1 MLKLIR
7 INHWIK
13 NLYVF
18 APIFFSGQIANS
30 EKLLQSLY
38 AFFIFSFA
46 ASSIY
51 ILNDILDVED
61 DKAHPEKKDRPIASG
76 KVSKSA
82 AYILF
87 LLLLSA
93 SLTGAFFV
101 NIQLLLIIIGYVSL
115 NIFYSLKLKQIAILD
130 VTIIAVGFVLRV
142 FAGGESSGILVSHWL
157 IIMTFLISLF
167 LALAKRRDD
176 LIIEDETGTVM
187 RKSIKGYNKEFIQS
201 AISILCG
208 ALIVSYILYV
218 TSAEVVSRFNN
229 KNIYYSTLFVILGI
243 LRYLQLSMVKNK
255 SGSPTKI
262 MYKDLFTQ
270 LVIAGWILFFIV
282 YIYVIKNPSS

>member
-18 APIFFSGQIANS
+18 APLFFSGQIANL

-38 AFFIFSFA
+38 AFFIFSLA
-46 ASSIY
+46 ASSVY
-51 ILNDILDVED
+51 VLNDILDLED
-61 DKAHPEKKDRPIASG
+61 DKAHPEKKNRPIASG
-76 KVSKSA
+76 KVSKNS

-87 LLLLSA
+87 FVLLLSA
-93 SLTGAFFV
+93 LTSAFFV
-101 NIQLLLIIIGYVSL
+101 NLQLLFIIIGYMLL
-115 NIFYSLKLKQIAILD
+115 NIFYSIKLKQIAIVD
-130 VTIIAVGFVLRV
+130 VTIIAIGFVLRV
-142 FAGGESSGILVSHWL
+142 FAGGESSDILVSHWL

-176 LIIEDETGTVM
+176 LIIEDETGTIM

-218 TSAEVVSRFNN
+218 TSPEVVSRFNN

-270 LVIAGWILFFIV
+270 LVIAGWILFFVI
-282 YIYVIKNPSS
+282 YIYFMDQGK

>member
-30 EKLLQSLY
+30 EKLRQSLY

-93 SLTGAFFV
+93 SLTGAFFI

-218 TSAEVVSRFNN
+218 TSSEVVSRFNN

-282 YIYVIKNPSS
+282 YIYVIQTPSS

>member
-1 MLKLIR
+1 MLKLLR

-13 NLYVF
+13 NLYIF
-18 APIFFSGQIANS
+18 APVFFSGQIINS

-51 ILNDILDVED
+51 ILNDIIDVED
-61 DKAHPEKKDRPIASG
+61 DKAHPEKKSRPIAAG
-76 KVSKSA
+76 KISKNT
-82 AYILF
+82 AYFLSLIF
-87 LLLLSA
+87 LLA
-93 SLTGAFFV
+93 SLTGAFLI
-101 NIQLLLIIIGYVSL
+101 NIQLLLIIIAYISL
-115 NIFYSLKLKQIAILD
+115 NILYSIKLKHIAIVD

-176 LIIEDETGTVM
+176 LIIEDETGIVM
-187 RKSIKGYNKEFIQS
+187 RRSIKGYNKEFIQS

-218 TSAEVVSRFNN
+218 TSTEVVSRFNN
-229 KNIYYSTLFVILGI
+229 KNIYHSTLFVILGI

-262 MYKDLFTQ
+262 MYKDIFTQ
-270 LVIAGWILFFIV
+270 LVIAGWILFFII
-282 YIYVIKNPSS
+282 YIYVIN

>member
-1 MLKLIR
+1 MLKLLR

-18 APIFFSGQIANS
+18 APIFFSGQLTNS

-61 DKAHPEKKDRPIASG
+61 DKAHPEKKNRPIASG
-76 KVSKSA
+76 KVSKNA
-82 AYILF
+82 AYVFFIV
-87 LLLLSA
+87 LLLTA
-93 SLTGAFFV
+93 ITGAFFV
-101 NIQLLLIIIGYVSL
+101 NTQLLFIIVGYIGL
-115 NIFYSLKLKQIAILD
+115 NLLYSIKLKQIAILD
-130 VTIIAVGFVLRV
+130 VTIIAIGFVLRV
-142 FAGGESSGILVSHWL
+142 FAGGESSDILVSHWL

-176 LIIEDETGTVM
+176 LIIEDETGNAM

-218 TSAEVVSRFNN
+218 TSIEVVSRFNN

-243 LRYLQLSMVKNK
+243 MRYLQLSMVKNK

-262 MYKDLFTQ
+262 MYKDAFTQ
-270 LVIAGWILFFIV
+270 LVIGGWILFFII
-282 YIYVIKNPSS
+282 YIYIL

>member
-1 MLKLIR
+1 LTC
-7 INHWIK
+7 
-13 NLYVF
+13 
-18 APIFFSGQIANS
+18 
-30 EKLLQSLY
+30 
-38 AFFIFSFA
+38 AFFI
-46 ASSIY
+46 
-51 ILNDILDVED
+51 
-61 DKAHPEKKDRPIASG
+61 
-76 KVSKSA
+76 
-82 AYILF
+82 
-87 LLLLSA
+87 
-93 SLTGAFFV
+93 

-115 NIFYSLKLKQIAILD
+115 NILYSLKLKQIAILD
-130 VTIIAVGFVLRV
+130 VTIIAIGFVLRV

-176 LIIEDETGTVM
+176 LIIEDETGAVM

-218 TSAEVVSRFNN
+218 TSIEVVSRFNN

-282 YIYVIKNPSS
+282 YIYVIKTPSA

>member
-1 MLKLIR
+1 MLKLLR

-51 ILNDILDVED
+51 ILNDIIDVED

-76 KVSKSA
+76 KVSKNT

-87 LLLLSA
+87 LTLLLA
-93 SLTGAFFV
+93 SLTCAFLI
-101 NIQLLLIIIGYVSL
+101 NLQLLLIIIGYITL
-115 NIFYSLKLKQIAILD
+115 NILYSIKLKQIAIVD
-130 VTIIAVGFVLRV
+130 VSIIAVGFVLRV

-229 KNIYYSTLFVILGI
+229 KNIYYSTIFVILGI

-270 LVIAGWILFFIV
+270 LVIVGWILFFIV
-282 YIYVIKNPSS
+282 YIYIMKNPSA

>member
-1 MLKLIR
+1 MLKLLR

-18 APIFFSGQIANS
+18 APIFFSGQLTNS

-61 DKAHPEKKDRPIASG
+61 DKAHPEKKNRPIASA
-76 KVSKSA
+76 KVSINA
-82 AYILF
+82 AYVFFLV
-87 LLLLSA
+87 LLLTA
-93 SLTGAFFV
+93 ITGAFLV
-101 NIQLLLIIIGYVSL
+101 NAQLLFIIIGYISL
-115 NIFYSLKLKQIAILD
+115 NILYSIKLKQIAILD
-130 VTIIAVGFVLRV
+130 VTIIAIGFVLRV
-142 FAGGESSGILVSHWL
+142 FAGGESSDILVSHWL

-176 LIIEDETGTVM
+176 LIIEDETGNAM

-218 TSAEVVSRFNN
+218 TSIEVVSRFNN

-243 LRYLQLSMVKNK
+243 MRYLQLSMVKNK

-262 MYKDLFTQ
+262 MYKDAFTQ
-270 LVIAGWILFFIV
+270 LVIGGWILFFII
-282 YIYVIKNPSS
+282 YIYIL

>member
-1 MLKLIR
+1 MLKLLR

-13 NLYVF
+13 NLYIF
-18 APIFFSGQIANS
+18 APVFFSGQIINS

-38 AFFIFSFA
+38 AFFVFSLA

-51 ILNDILDVED
+51 VLNDIIDVED

-76 KVSKSA
+76 KVSKNT
-82 AYILF
+82 AYFLSLI
-87 LLLLSA
+87 LLLA
-93 SLTGAFFV
+93 SLTGAFFI
-101 NIQLLLIIIGYVSL
+101 NLQLLLIIIAYISL
-115 NIFYSLKLKQIAILD
+115 NILYSIKLKHIAIVD

-142 FAGGESSGILVSHWL
+142 FAGGESSGVLVSHWL

-176 LIIEDETGTVM
+176 LVIEDETGTIM
-187 RKSIKGYNKEFIQS
+187 RRSIKGYNKEFIQS

-218 TSAEVVSRFNN
+218 TSSEVVSRFNN
-229 KNIYYSTLFVILGI
+229 KNIYYSTLFVILGV

-262 MYKDLFTQ
+262 MFKDLFTQ
-270 LVIAGWILFFIV
+270 LVIAGWILFFVI
-282 YIYVIKNPSS
+282 YIYFIN